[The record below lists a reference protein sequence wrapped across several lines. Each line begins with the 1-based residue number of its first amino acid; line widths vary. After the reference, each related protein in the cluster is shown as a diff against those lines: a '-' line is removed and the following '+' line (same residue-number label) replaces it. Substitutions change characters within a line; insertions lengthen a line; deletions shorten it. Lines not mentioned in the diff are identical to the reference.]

1 MLSPHAVILMLHFAC
16 CASHAVLLSLG
27 SSCCARRAVLLMLCF
42 SCCASHAALFVLCF
56 SCCAPHAGAP
66 HAVLQPQQ
74 QAGLQAELEHSMWVA
89 ADVRAQ
95 NSLQAAQQAKHAQQ
109 GVDTA
114 QSTQQGT
121 DMQQGPETTQQTKH
135 AQQATTLTPSA
146 LSKPATAPGQHPSDA
161 KSSSSQPASQGQS
174 ETALQGTTAQPWGAP
189 HPLQLLHDT
198 LGTIAGKIV
207 LQQVHGSLQRL
218 MAANGKWPSL
228 LKLNAAAVLPNGI
241 RYTAT
246 LLGFSV

>member
-1 MLSPHAVILMLHFAC
+1 MLCCSFWAPHAVLVVLCFSC
-16 CASHAVLLSLG
+16 CTSHAALLI
-27 SSCCARRAVLLMLCF
+27 LCF
-42 SCCASHAALFVLCF
+42 SCCASHAALFALCF

-121 DMQQGPETTQQTKH
+121 DMQQGPEAAQLAKDV
-135 AQQATTLTPSA
+135 QQATSSTPSA
-146 LSKPATAPGQHPSDA
+146 LNKPATAPSQHPSVA
-161 KSSSSQPASQGQS
+161 KSSSSQHASQGQS
-174 ETALQGTTAQPWGAP
+174 GTALQGTTTQPWGAP
-189 HPLQLLHDT
+189 HPLQLFHDT

-241 RYTAT
+241 RYTAAV
-246 LLGFSV
+246 LGFGD

>member
-1 MLSPHAVILMLHFAC
+1 
-16 CASHAVLLSLG
+16 
-27 SSCCARRAVLLMLCF
+27 MLC
-42 SCCASHAALFVLCF
+42 C
-56 SCCAPHAGAP
+56 SCCAPPAGAP

-89 ADVRAQ
+89 ADVRAE

-114 QSTQQGT
+114 QSTQQEMN
-121 DMQQGPETTQQTKH
+121 MQQSSETAQQAKH
-135 AQQATTLTPSA
+135 AQQATASTPSA
-146 LSKPATAPGQHPSDA
+146 LNKPATVPSQHPSAA
-161 KSSSSQPASQGQS
+161 KSSSSQPVSQGQS
-174 ETALQGTTAQPWGAP
+174 GTALQGTTAQPWGAP
-189 HPLQLLHDT
+189 HPLQLLHDM

-207 LQQVHGSLQRL
+207 LQQVYGSLQRL
-218 MAANGKWPSL
+218 MAASGKWPSL

-246 LLGFSV
+246 IVRF